1 MKERILQLE
10 KLFCW
15 FEFYQQNNNEIEAN
29 KCQKQIEAKKRELKA
44 LRQK

>member
-1 MKERILQLE
+1 MKEKILQLE

-29 KCQKQIEAKKRELKA
+29 KCQKQIESLKRELKE
-44 LRQK
+44 LKRR